1 MNNNYSNCCIAVDMM
16 GGDFGLEVTLP
27 ASLMALSANANLR
40 LILVGNKF
48 LIEETLLRQQ
58 LTITDHS
65 RVTIVHCEQ
74 VVAMD
79 EIPSI
84 ALRKKSDSSM
94 RVALNLVKSNAA
106 QACVSAGNTGALM
119 AIARFV
125 LKTMPGIDRP
135 AILYSMP
142 TITDKLV
149 SVLDLGANVDC
160 SAEQLFQFAV
170 MGSTLLSAL
179 GNKDPKVALLN
190 IGSESNKGTE
200 AIKGAAEL
208 IATNSELNYIGFI
221 EGDAIY
227 KGDIDVVVCD
237 GFVGNVALKVTEGL
251 AKLIVHNMKYHFAT
265 SFCNKIIGYFAK
277 PILHKVFH
285 KFNPN
290 QYNGA
295 SLLGLNGIVIKSHGG
310 ADVKA
315 FCNAIS
321 TAALEAQKNVPC
333 LIRERVAMQLG
344 IV

>member
-1 MNNNYSNCCIAVDMM
+1 MNNNHSNCCIAIDMM

-27 ASLMALSANANLR
+27 ASLMALSANTNLQ
-40 LILVGNKF
+40 LILVGNKE
-48 LIEETLLRQQ
+48 LIEAAVLRQQ
-58 LTITDHS
+58 LVIDYS
-65 RVTIVHCEQ
+65 RVKIVHCEQ
-74 VVAMD
+74 IVTMD
-79 EIPSI
+79 DVPSV
-84 ALRKKSDSSM
+84 ALRKKPDSSM
-94 RVALNLVKSNAA
+94 RVALNLVKSNIA

-135 AILYSMP
+135 AILYPMP
-142 TITDKLV
+142 TVKNKLV

-170 MGSTLLSAL
+170 MGSTLLRAL
-179 GNKDPKVALLN
+179 GNINPKIALLN

-208 IATNSELNYIGFI
+208 IINNSELNYVGFI

-227 KGDIDVVVCD
+227 KGDVDVIVCD

-251 AKLIVHNMKYHFAT
+251 AKLLVHNMKYHFAA
-265 SFCNKIIGYFAK
+265 SLYNKIIGYLAK
-277 PILHKVFH
+277 PILNKMFH

-295 SLLGLNGIVIKSHGG
+295 SLLGLNGTVIKSHGG

-315 FCNAIS
+315 FYNAIA

-333 LIRERVAMQLG
+333 LIREKVALQLG